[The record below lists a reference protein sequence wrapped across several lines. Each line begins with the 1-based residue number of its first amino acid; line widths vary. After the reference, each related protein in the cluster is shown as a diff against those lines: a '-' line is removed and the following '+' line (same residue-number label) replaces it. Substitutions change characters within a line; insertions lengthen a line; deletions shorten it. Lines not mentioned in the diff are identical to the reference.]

1 MITIKIKTWKD
12 WKKDF
17 IDWVKEPGAQDVQ
30 GVCGLYGGFT
40 KTDSLPNN
48 RGHL

>member
-1 MITIKIKTWKD
+1 MEGLEEGLHRLGK
-12 WKKDF
+12 
-17 IDWVKEPGAQDVQ
+17 GARAQDVQ